1 MFRNLS
7 TDSLGVS
14 GRQSEIIELALSFGF
29 KGVDLDLVDFQQQ
42 VQLNGLARARRLLDS
57 AKLKIGTFRLPL
69 VWDDT
74 DEVYQQGLQ
83 SLAES
88 LKLASDVGAVRA
100 VTSLSPANDARPY
113 HENFEFHRRRL
124 TELGELLASHG
135 IRLGIEMAASA
146 ALRKNRAYQFIY
158 TLDALAMLV
167 SMIRSANVGIVLD
180 PWQVRA
186 GGGAIDD
193 AQKIGGS
200 RIVAVYL
207 SDAPADVPPT
217 ELTDEQRLLPG
228 ETGAIDSA
236 AVLTR
241 LADWGFDGPVTPRAH
256 RSRVVGMRREQVVK
270 LAGQRLDDAW
280 KSAGLNSAGRL
291 GLGAR
296 G

>member
-14 GRQSEIIELALSFGF
+14 GRQSEIIEMALSFGF
-29 KGVDLDLVDFQQQ
+29 KGVDLDLADFQEQ
-42 VQLNGLARARRLLDS
+42 VKVNGLPRARRLLDS

-74 DEVYQQGLQ
+74 DEIYQQGLQ
-83 SLAES
+83 SLGES
-88 LKLASDVGAVRA
+88 LKLAAEVGATRA
-100 VTSLSPANDARPY
+100 VTSLAPANDTRPY

-124 TELGELLASHG
+124 TELGEVLAPHG
-135 IRLGIEMAASA
+135 MRLGIELLASA
-146 ALRKNRAYQFIY
+146 AARKDRAYQFIY

-167 SMIRSANVGIVLD
+167 SMIRSTNVGIVLD
-180 PWQVRA
+180 PWQIHA
-186 GGGAIDD
+186 GGGTLDD
-193 AQKIGGS
+193 VQKIGGT

-207 SDAPADVPPT
+207 SDAPADVPPA

-241 LADWGFDGPVTPRAH
+241 LAEWGYDGPVTPRAH
-256 RSRVVGMRREQVVK
+256 KSRVVAMRREQVVK
-270 LAGQRLDDAW
+270 LAGQRLDEAW
-280 KSAGLNSAGRL
+280 KSAGLNAAGRL
-291 GLGAR
+291 APAKK
-296 G
+296 